1 MVSKRNKDKHVQT
14 ASVNW
19 ITKLAEEV
27 NLPFPPK
34 GEEWLTLTEVAEKL
48 NRGLT
53 AATNVLKRA
62 GAEKKRFS
70 HIGIDGRRVTL
81 VHYRI
86 K

>member
-1 MVSKRNKDKHVQT
+1 MVSKRNKDKHVQ
-14 ASVNW
+14 ASSVNW
-19 ITKLAEEV
+19 ITKLAEQV
-27 NLPFPPK
+27 NLPFPPE

-48 NRGLT
+48 NRGMT
-53 AATNVLKRA
+53 AASTALRKA

-70 HIGIDGRRVTL
+70 HIGIDGRRVAL